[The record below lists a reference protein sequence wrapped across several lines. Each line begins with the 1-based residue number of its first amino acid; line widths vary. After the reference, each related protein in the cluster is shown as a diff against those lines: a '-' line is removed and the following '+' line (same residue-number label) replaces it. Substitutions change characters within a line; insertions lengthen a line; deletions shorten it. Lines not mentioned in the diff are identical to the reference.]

1 MLSLFKTNYSRRESI
16 IMKFRSALH
25 SMKILSCFSLFI
37 IITMTLSNETK
48 AQKVK
53 GLEGVSIFID
63 PGHSQTQNQ
72 GLYGYS
78 EAEKVLRIALE
89 LREMLFNQTDIY
101 YTDVILSRVND
112 EQNVSL
118 TQRTDLANSYASD
131 FYYSIHSNAG
141 ATSTNNTLML
151 HGGWRQNGKTVEK
164 TPNGGKVFGDTL
176 IVELTDAMRI
186 PTIGNFADRTFYQG
200 FPDNHSNRFPYL
212 FVNRTTNMPS
222 ILSEGGFHTNPYQQQ
237 RNLNKDYKRLEAQAA
252 FWTIIDY
259 FGIENRPKVAIVTGE
274 VRDSDSGEFLNRAL
288 VSIDRRNYFTDS
300 YETLFK
306 NYSNDPDELRNGFYY
321 IDEGVFN
328 GTNEIIVS
336 AEGFYSDTAT
346 INVVNDDF
354 TFHDVSL
361 ISSIPPS
368 ITGLQSP
375 DSILVNPGENLV
387 LQFSRNMVKT
397 TVEDA
402 LSITPA
408 DSIRLIWRTDSRL
421 EVITNEL
428 EFESNYVLKIDSTAI
443 DKSTY
448 MHQLDGNGDGVGGD
462 SFVLNIETGNADIQS
477 PVVSDIRPTNTQFNE
492 LNPIASATFDE
503 HLDTTNLSSAI
514 EIKKGTYS
522 VPGTVK
528 YYEVFGKSVIN
539 FFPSQR
545 LDPST
550 NYVLK
555 LNGTISDTVGN
566 AIGSDINKTFP
577 TTDQEINNEIVV
589 DDFENGITRGNGGVW
604 WEPTESG
611 SNLGLKAEQ
620 VSLEEENDIVNLFTG
635 STQAMRLNYGWD
647 TNDQSHLLRQYRGG
661 STTPKFGNS
670 RILQSYVFG
679 DGNGNKFRFVVRDGN
694 GELEASEWYTV
705 DWLGWKLVSW
715 DMANDPVVAWANG
728 NGTLNGTLYLDS
740 YQLTYTP
747 GQPSTGFILFDDLR
761 AVEMGLATSNEDDFV
776 HDIPNEIELNQ
787 NYPNPFN
794 PSTNITFGLP
804 QQSKINITVYD
815 MLGRKVATVFA
826 GSKPQGFHSVQ
837 FDASNLSSG
846 IYIYQLRTDFG
857 VISKQMTL
865 LK

>member
-1 MLSLFKTNYSRRESI
+1 
-16 IMKFRSALH
+16 MKFRSVKHIMKSFALY
-25 SMKILSCFSLFI
+25 SLLSIVIISFSTSTQAQQ
-37 IITMTLSNETK
+37 IT
-48 AQKVK
+48 
-53 GLEGVSIFID
+53 GLDGASIFLD
-63 PGHSQTQNQ
+63 PGHSQTENQ

-78 EAEKVLRIALE
+78 EAEKVLRIGLALQ
-89 LREMLFNQTDIY
+89 EMLLTQTDIDTVY
-101 YTDVILSRVND
+101 IARTND
-112 EQNVSL
+112 SQQVPL
-118 TQRTDLANSYASD
+118 GQRDDLANATGAD

-151 HGGWRQNGKTVEK
+151 HGGWRENGKTVEK
-164 TPNGGKVFGDTL
+164 TPNGGKAFGDTL

-212 FVNRTTNMPS
+212 FVNRTTNMAS
-222 ILSEGGFHTNPYQQQ
+222 VLSEGGFHTNPFQQK
-237 RNLNKDYKRLEAQAA
+237 RNLNAEYKRLEAQAA

-259 FGIENRPKVAIVTGE
+259 FGATERPVVGIATG
-274 VRDSDSGEFLNRAL
+274 RITDNDSEEALNGATI
-288 VSIDRRNYFTDS
+288 SIDGQNYTTDTFES
-300 YETLFK
+300 LF
-306 NYSNDPDELRNGFYY
+306 NQYSSDPEELKNGFYY
-321 IDEGVFN
+321 LENLSN
-328 GTNEIIVS
+328 GPQQIIVS
-336 AEGFYSDTAT
+336 AEGFYSDTAQ
-346 INVVNDDF
+346 IDVLNNDF

-361 ISSIPPS
+361 VSSIPPS

-402 LSITPA
+402 LSLTPT

-492 LNPIASATFDE
+492 LNPIASATFNE

-545 LDPST
+545 LDKST
-550 NYVLK
+550 NYLLK
-555 LNGTISDTVGN
+555 INGSLSDTVGN
-566 AIGSDINKTFP
+566 TLGSDINRTFP
-577 TTDQEINNEIVV
+577 TSDQEISNEIVV
-589 DDFENGITRGNGGVW
+589 DDFDGGLNAW
-604 WEPTESG
+604 WEPSQSG
-611 SNLGLKAEQ
+611 STTGIDPEATSKE
-620 VSLEEENDIVNLFTG
+620 VETDIVNLLTG
-635 STQAMRLNYGWD
+635 STQSMRINYGWRSSD
-647 TNDQSHLLRQYRGG
+647 TSHLLREYRG
-661 STTPKFGNS
+661 SVTTPKFGNS

-705 DWLGWKLVSW
+705 DWLGWRLISW

-761 AVEMGLATSNEDDFV
+761 AVEMGLATSTEDELLT
-776 HDIPNEIELNQ
+776 DIPSDIELNQ

-804 QQSKINITVYD
+804 QRSKINITIYD

>member
-1 MLSLFKTNYSRRESI
+1 
-16 IMKFRSALH
+16 MKFRSVKHIMKSFALY
-25 SMKILSCFSLFI
+25 SMLSIVIISFSTSTQAQQ
-37 IITMTLSNETK
+37 IT
-48 AQKVK
+48 
-53 GLEGVSIFID
+53 GLDGASIFLD
-63 PGHSQTQNQ
+63 PGHSQTENQ

-78 EAEKVLRIALE
+78 EAEKVLRIGLALQ
-89 LREMLFNQTDIY
+89 EMLLTQTDIDTVY
-101 YTDVILSRVND
+101 IARTND
-112 EQNVSL
+112 SQQVPL
-118 TQRTDLANSYASD
+118 GQRDDLANATGAD

-151 HGGWRQNGKTVEK
+151 HGGWRENGKTVEK
-164 TPNGGKVFGDTL
+164 TPNGGKAFGDTL

-212 FVNRTTNMPS
+212 FVNRTTNMAS
-222 ILSEGGFHTNPYQQQ
+222 VLSEGGFHTNPFQQK
-237 RNLNKDYKRLEAQAA
+237 RNLNAEYKRLEAQAA

-259 FGIENRPKVAIVTGE
+259 FGATERPVVGIATG
-274 VRDSDSGEFLNRAL
+274 RITDNDSEEALNGATI
-288 VSIDRRNYFTDS
+288 SIDGQNYTTDTFES
-300 YETLFK
+300 LF
-306 NYSNDPDELRNGFYY
+306 NQYSSDPEELKNGFYY
-321 IDEGVFN
+321 LENLSN
-328 GTNEIIVS
+328 GPQQIIVS
-336 AEGFYSDTAT
+336 AEGFYSDTAQ
-346 INVVNDDF
+346 IDVLNNDF

-361 ISSIPPS
+361 VSSIPPS

-402 LSITPA
+402 LSLTPA

-545 LDPST
+545 LDKST
-550 NYVLK
+550 NYLLK
-555 LNGTISDTVGN
+555 INGSLSDTVGN
-566 AIGSDINKTFP
+566 TLGSDINRTFP
-577 TTDQEINNEIVV
+577 TSDQEISNEIVV
-589 DDFENGITRGNGGVW
+589 DDFDGGLNAW
-604 WEPTESG
+604 WEPSQSG
-611 SNLGLKAEQ
+611 STTGIDPEATSKE
-620 VSLEEENDIVNLFTG
+620 VETDIVNLLTG
-635 STQAMRLNYGWD
+635 STQSMRINYGWRSSD
-647 TNDQSHLLRQYRGG
+647 TSHLLREYRG
-661 STTPKFGNS
+661 SVTTPKFGNS

-705 DWLGWKLVSW
+705 DWLGWRLISW

-761 AVEMGLATSNEDDFV
+761 AVEMGLATSTEDELLT
-776 HDIPNEIELNQ
+776 DIPSDIELNQ

-804 QQSKINITVYD
+804 QRSKINITIYD

>member
-1 MLSLFKTNYSRRESI
+1 MKSFALYSMLSIVI
-16 IMKFRSALH
+16 IS
-25 SMKILSCFSLFI
+25 FSTSTQAQQ
-37 IITMTLSNETK
+37 IT
-48 AQKVK
+48 
-53 GLEGVSIFID
+53 GLDGASIFLD
-63 PGHSQTQNQ
+63 PGHSQTENQ

-78 EAEKVLRIALE
+78 EAEKVLRIGLALQ
-89 LREMLFNQTDIY
+89 EMLLTQTDIDTVY
-101 YTDVILSRVND
+101 IARTND
-112 EQNVSL
+112 SQQVPL
-118 TQRTDLANSYASD
+118 GQRDDLANATGAD

-151 HGGWRQNGKTVEK
+151 HGGWRENGKTVEK
-164 TPNGGKVFGDTL
+164 TPNGGKAFGDTL

-212 FVNRTTNMPS
+212 FVNRTTNMAS
-222 ILSEGGFHTNPYQQQ
+222 VLSEGGFHTNPFQQK
-237 RNLNKDYKRLEAQAA
+237 RNLNAEYKRLEAQAA

-259 FGIENRPKVAIVTGE
+259 FGATERPVVGIATG
-274 VRDSDSGEFLNRAL
+274 RITDNDSEEALNGATI
-288 VSIDRRNYFTDS
+288 SIDGQNYTTDTFES
-300 YETLFK
+300 LF
-306 NYSNDPDELRNGFYY
+306 NQYSSDPEELKNGFYY
-321 IDEGVFN
+321 LENLSN
-328 GTNEIIVS
+328 GPQQIIVS
-336 AEGFYSDTAT
+336 AEGFYSDTAQ
-346 INVVNDDF
+346 IDVLNNDF

-361 ISSIPPS
+361 VSSIPPS

-402 LSITPA
+402 LSLTPA

-545 LDPST
+545 LDKST
-550 NYVLK
+550 NYLLK
-555 LNGTISDTVGN
+555 INGSLSDTVGN
-566 AIGSDINKTFP
+566 TLGSDINRTFP
-577 TTDQEINNEIVV
+577 TSDQEISNEIVV
-589 DDFENGITRGNGGVW
+589 DDFDGGLNAW
-604 WEPTESG
+604 WEPSQSG
-611 SNLGLKAEQ
+611 STTGIDPEATSKE
-620 VSLEEENDIVNLFTG
+620 VETDIVNLLTG
-635 STQAMRLNYGWD
+635 STQSMRINYGWRSSD
-647 TNDQSHLLRQYRGG
+647 TSHLLREYRG
-661 STTPKFGNS
+661 SVTTPKFGNS

-705 DWLGWKLVSW
+705 DWLGWRLISW

-761 AVEMGLATSNEDDFV
+761 AVEMGLATSTEDELLT
-776 HDIPNEIELNQ
+776 DIPSDIELNQ

-804 QQSKINITVYD
+804 QRSKINITIYD

>member
-1 MLSLFKTNYSRRESI
+1 MLSIFKINTSRRESI
-16 IMKFRSALH
+16 IMKFRSAIQ
-25 SMKILSCFSLFI
+25 SMKILSCFSFLI
-37 IITMTLSNETK
+37 ILTITLSSETK
-48 AQKVK
+48 AQLPDIL
-53 GLEGVSIFID
+53 GLDDVSIFLD
-63 PGHSQTQNQ
+63 PGHSQTENQ

-78 EAEKVLRIALE
+78 EAEKVLRIGLALRDM
-89 LREMLFNQTDIY
+89 LRTQTDIDTVY
-101 YTDVILSRVND
+101 MARTTDQQQVPLG
-112 EQNVSL
+112 
-118 TQRTDLANSYASD
+118 QRDDLANATGAD

-151 HGGWRQNGKTVEK
+151 HGGWRQNGETVEK

-186 PTIGNFADRTFYQG
+186 PTIGNYADRTFYQG

-212 FVNRTTNMPS
+212 HVNRTTNMPS
-222 ILSEGGFHTNPYQQQ
+222 VLSEGGFHTNPFQQK
-237 RNLNKDYKRLEAQAA
+237 RNLNAEYKRLEAQAA

-259 FGIENRPKVAIVTGE
+259 FGATERPVVGITTG
-274 VRDSDSGEFLNRAL
+274 VISDDDDGEPLNGAT
-288 VSIDRRNYFTDS
+288 VSIDGQSYTTDTFES
-300 YETLFK
+300 LF
-306 NYSNDPDELRNGFYY
+306 NQYSSDPEELKNGFYY
-321 IDEGVFN
+321 LEDLSN
-328 GTNEIIVS
+328 GDQQVIVS
-336 AEGFYSDTAT
+336 AEGFYSDTAQ
-346 INVVNDDF
+346 IDVLDNDF

-361 ISSIPPS
+361 VSAIPPS
-368 ITGLQSP
+368 ISGIEITDTL
-375 DSILVNPGENLV
+375 LVNPGENLV
-387 LQFSRNMVKT
+387 LQFSRKMVKT

-402 LSITPA
+402 LSLTPS
-408 DSIRLIWRTDSRL
+408 DSIRLVWKNDSRL
-421 EVITNEL
+421 EIITNEL
-428 EFESNYVLKIDSTAI
+428 EFESNYVLKLDSTAI

-462 SFVLNIETGNADIQS
+462 SFVLNVKTGNADIQS

-492 LNPIASATFDE
+492 LYPIASASFDE
-503 HLDTTNLSSAI
+503 YLDTTNLSSSI
-514 EIKKGTYS
+514 EIKKGTYI

-545 LDPST
+545 LDKST

-555 LNGTISDTVGN
+555 LNGSISDTVGN
-566 AIGSDINKTFP
+566 ALGSDINRTFP
-577 TTDQEINNEIVV
+577 TTDQEISNEIVV
-589 DDFENGITRGNGGVW
+589 DDFDGGLSAW
-604 WEPTESG
+604 WEPSQSG
-611 SNLGLKAEQ
+611 STTGIEAEAT
-620 VSLEEENDIVNLFTG
+620 SREIETDIVNLLTG
-635 STQAMRLNYGWD
+635 STQSMRINYGWRSSD
-647 TNDQSHLLRQYRGG
+647 TEHLIREYRG
-661 STTPKFGNS
+661 SVSTPKFGNS

-679 DGNGNKFRFVVRDGN
+679 DGNGNQFRYVVRDGN

-705 DWLGWKLVSW
+705 DWLGWKLISW
-715 DMANDPVVAWANG
+715 DMANDDIIPWVNG
-728 NGTLNGTLYLDS
+728 NGTINGTAYLDS

-761 AVEMGLATSNEDDFV
+761 AVEMGLATSNEDEFLA
-776 HDIPNEIELNQ
+776 DIPNEVELGQ

-794 PSTNITFGLP
+794 PTTNITFGLP
-804 QQSKINITVYD
+804 QSSKVNITVYD
-815 MLGRKVATVFA
+815 VLGRKVATVFA

>member
-1 MLSLFKTNYSRRESI
+1 MLSIFKTNSLRTESI
-16 IMKFRSALH
+16 IMKFRPVLH
-25 SMKILSCFSLFI
+25 SMKILSCFTLLTILTVSLS
-37 IITMTLSNETK
+37 TETK
-48 AQKVK
+48 AQLPDIL
-53 GLEGVSIFID
+53 GLDDVSIFLD
-63 PGHSQTQNQ
+63 PGHSQTENQ

-78 EAEKVLRIALE
+78 EAEKVLRIGLALRDM
-89 LREMLFNQTDIY
+89 LRTQTDIDTVY
-101 YTDVILSRVND
+101 IARTSDSQQVPLG
-112 EQNVSL
+112 
-118 TQRTDLANSYASD
+118 QRDDLANATGAD

-151 HGGWRQNGKTVEK
+151 HGGWRSNGNTVEK
-164 TPNGGKVFGDTL
+164 TPNGGKAFGDIL
-176 IVELTDAMRI
+176 IGELTDAMRI

-200 FPDNHSNRFPYL
+200 FPDNHSNKFPYL
-212 FVNRTTNMPS
+212 HVNRTTNMAS
-222 ILSEGGFHTNPYQQQ
+222 VLSEGGFHTNPFQQK
-237 RNLNKDYKRLEAQAA
+237 RNLNAEYKRLEAQAA
-252 FWTIIDY
+252 FWTVIEY
-259 FGIENRPKVAIVTGE
+259 FGATERPVVGITTGVISDDDDGEPLNGATVTIDGQSYTT
-274 VRDSDSGEFLNRAL
+274 DTFQSLFNQYSSDPE
-288 VSIDRRNYFTDS
+288 
-300 YETLFK
+300 
-306 NYSNDPDELRNGFYY
+306 ELKNGFYY
-321 IDEGVFN
+321 LEELSN
-328 GTNEIIVS
+328 GNQQVIVS

-346 INVVNDDF
+346 VDVLTDDF

-361 ISSIPPS
+361 VSAIPPS
-368 ITGLQSP
+368 VTGFENTDTL
-375 DSILVNPGENLV
+375 LVNPGENLV
-387 LQFSRNMVKT
+387 LQFSRKMVKT

-402 LSITPA
+402 LSLTPT
-408 DSIRLIWRTDSRL
+408 DSIRLVWKSDSRL
-421 EVITNEL
+421 EIITNEL

-443 DKSTY
+443 DRSSY
-448 MHQLDGNGDGVGGD
+448 MHQMDGNSDGIGGD
-462 SFVLNIETGNADIQS
+462 SFVLEIKTGNADIQS
-477 PVVSDIRPTNTQFNE
+477 PVVSDIRPTNTQLNE
-492 LNPIASATFDE
+492 LTPIASATFDE
-503 HLDTTNLSSAI
+503 YLDISNLSSSI

-545 LDPST
+545 LDKST
-550 NYVLK
+550 NYVLR
-555 LNGTISDTVGN
+555 LSGSISDTVGN
-566 AIGSDINKTFP
+566 ALGSDINRTFP

-589 DDFENGITRGNGGVW
+589 DNFDGGLNAW
-604 WEPTESG
+604 WEPNQSG
-611 SNLGLKAEQ
+611 STTGYVPEET
-620 VSLEEENDIVNLFTG
+620 SLEVETDIVNLLTG
-635 STQAMRLNYGWD
+635 STQSMRINYGWRSSD
-647 TNDQSHLLRQYRGG
+647 TSHLIREYRG
-661 STTPKFGNS
+661 SVSTPKFGNS

-761 AVEMGLATSNEDDFV
+761 AVEMGLATSNEDELLA
-776 HDIPNEIELNQ
+776 DIPSDIKLNQ

-804 QQSKINITVYD
+804 QHSKVDITVYD

-826 GSKPQGFHSVQ
+826 GTKPQGFHSVQ